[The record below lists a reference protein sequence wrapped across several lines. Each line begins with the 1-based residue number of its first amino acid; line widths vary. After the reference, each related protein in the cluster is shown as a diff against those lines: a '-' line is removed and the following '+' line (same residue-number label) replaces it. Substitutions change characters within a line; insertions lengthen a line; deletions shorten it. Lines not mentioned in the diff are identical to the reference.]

1 MYGYR
6 GSGRLLYYGDVSVA
20 LRRSTREIVGPS
32 EGHIFM
38 RLPQLLFMTQLSLKQ
53 THMTPTDPQ
62 AASLPVS

>member
-6 GSGRLLYYGDVSVA
+6 GSGRLLYYREVSVA

-32 EGHIFM
+32 EGHICM
-38 RLPQLLFMTQLSLKQ
+38 RLPHLLFM